1 MKYSRE
7 ITLALKLNP
16 TMFQVVNRK
25 AIGSFNTMFGPSN
38 KAISILSSRNA
49 EMASIMPEILGISP
63 DSRDTNFQEA
73 VLKYLRTIIKEVP
86 AEGIK
91 LETGWDLDIDNP
103 FKKDEILKWAKEHGI
118 DTTQAHAKLEKEI
131 FEAMLFGD
139 KRVHEELLFQYMKPI
154 NPADYVIWR
163 LALNTST
170 VANKP
175 EDVDKSTNIRFYLHS
190 KEDAKRIKE
199 AKTKTT
205 VDTVQKL
212 ATLYAEANNDRIIDI
227 LICANPNDVLSIIK
241 KEPTDLQVAI
251 TELSQSNPDKFLDL
265 YGKAE
270 IKAYAQVHKL
280 LAAQVITKDGDKF
293 FDTNHPDKVLGSSIE
308 GVIAFLADEAN
319 KEYKSQLFTAYKAAI
334 LN

>member
-49 EMASIMPEILGISP
+49 EMASIMPEVLGISP

-131 FEAMLFGD
+131 FEAMLFSD

-212 ATLYAEANNDRIIDI
+212 ATLYAEANNDGH
-227 LICANPNDVLSIIK
+227 
-241 KEPTDLQVAI
+241 PT
-251 TELSQSNPDKFLDL
+251 
-265 YGKAE
+265 
-270 IKAYAQVHKL
+270 
-280 LAAQVITKDGDKF
+280 
-293 FDTNHPDKVLGSSIE
+293 
-308 GVIAFLADEAN
+308 
-319 KEYKSQLFTAYKAAI
+319 
-334 LN
+334 